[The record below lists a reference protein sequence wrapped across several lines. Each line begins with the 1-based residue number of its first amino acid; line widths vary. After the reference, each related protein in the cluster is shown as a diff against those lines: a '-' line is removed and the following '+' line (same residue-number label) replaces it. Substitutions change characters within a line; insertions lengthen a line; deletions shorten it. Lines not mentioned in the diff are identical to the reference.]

1 MMIVLALIYLLS
13 ISYLAKRAMMSKI
26 CYHSACKDFMGL
38 PSFNP
43 SSP

>member
-13 ISYLAKRAMMSKI
+13 ISYLAKRVMMSKI
-26 CYHSACKDFMGL
+26 CYHSACEDITGL
-38 PSFNP
+38 PPFNP